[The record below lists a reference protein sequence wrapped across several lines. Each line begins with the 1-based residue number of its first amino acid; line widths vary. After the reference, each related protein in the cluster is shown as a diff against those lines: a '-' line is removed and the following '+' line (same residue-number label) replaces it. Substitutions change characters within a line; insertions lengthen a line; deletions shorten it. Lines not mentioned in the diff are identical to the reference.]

1 MKKLLVVLFWSVISQ
16 GISAQVSD
24 TINISNQDLDI
35 HFGTFKTQ
43 YYCNEMLIPKNQ
55 FKSLLLTH
63 EEAKTEYKKGSNY
76 VNLSYVIGVPSMLL
90 LLIQLSEYQANPPY
104 LEVFIGSIIG
114 TAGGSLLE
122 YIGRQKIKKSIE
134 LFNAKHV
141 ETTLVLKL
149 NGVGLALNF

>member
-16 GISAQVSD
+16 CISAQVSD

-55 FKSLLLTH
+55 FKSLLFTH
-63 EEAKTEYKKGSNY
+63 EEAKIEYKRGSNF

-90 LLIQLSEYQANPPY
+90 LLIQLSDYHENPPY
-104 LEVFIGSIIG
+104 PEVFIGSIIG
-114 TAGGSLLE
+114 TAGGFLLD
-122 YIGRQKIKKSIE
+122 YIGRKKIKKSIE
-134 LFNAKHV
+134 IFNAEHV
-141 ETTLVLKL
+141 ETTIVLKL
-149 NGVGLALNF
+149 NGVGLAFNF